1 MLFVLERIRIGI
13 FQEAGCEFL
22 WSGVSGKGFVVKG
35 SWMDKCRG
43 VCWSGVVR
51 AARRPTDDLPAF
63 EEGL

>member
-1 MLFVLERIRIGI
+1 M
-13 FQEAGCEFL
+13 
-22 WSGVSGKGFVVKG
+22 VKG

-51 AARRPTDDLPAF
+51 AARRSTGDLPAF